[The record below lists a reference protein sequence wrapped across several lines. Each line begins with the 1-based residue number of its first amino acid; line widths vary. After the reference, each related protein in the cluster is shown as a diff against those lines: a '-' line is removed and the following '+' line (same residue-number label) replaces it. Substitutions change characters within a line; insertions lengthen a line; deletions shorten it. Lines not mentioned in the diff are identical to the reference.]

1 VDAENL
7 ISLRTYKLIEIV
19 LLFGL
24 CFVFAGHQFRSLD
37 RADREAREKKERE
50 AAARSGGAQPPP

>member
-1 VDAENL
+1 MEAESL

-24 CFVFAGHQFRSLD
+24 CFVFAWHQFRSLD
-37 RADREAREKKERE
+37 RADREAKERKARE
-50 AAARSGGAQPPP
+50 AGKE